1 VNRRLLAIGLVLASA
16 GLLLVLLAIDLGSW
30 HAAMVRGDVR
40 FAADPGGRYPW
51 AARTVLPFG
60 AGERVLGVHDDV
72 AYRQGVR
79 LFRIGRPRVAQPRD
93 AAVRA
98 RSLAQTV
105 LTHASRGDADL
116 PRRSAEANLL
126 GSLFLAG
133 NAGTT
138 DPAARGDFLVA
149 ANAEYAAAVALDPE
163 NDDAKYNLELTLGL
177 ARGIRLAE
185 SGGGT
190 NPSPGGKGAKGAGAG
205 NPGSGY

>member
-1 VNRRLLAIGLVLASA
+1 MNRRLLAIGLVLASA

-163 NDDAKYNLELTLGL
+163 NDDAKYNLELTLVRRRAQL
-177 ARGIRLAE
+177 FTDR
-185 SGGGT
+185 
-190 NPSPGGKGAKGAGAG
+190 GAGTTPGALGRGAG
-205 NPGSGY
+205 LGKTGHGY